1 MADTHDTP
9 SIQGLPPAPRIKT
22 RKSKPLAQP
31 KGLTL
36 RFGDSAQD
44 GFTTLDLIDG
54 LQGVCAALDDSAMY
68 ADQLN
73 NTHQLA
79 MAAKA
84 LSAMLVGR
92 LPS

>member
-1 MADTHDTP
+1 MAKIDFALKNRTK
-9 SIQGLPPAPRIKT
+9 PATVPQ
-22 RKSKPLAQP
+22 PP

-36 RFGDSAQD
+36 RFGGSED

-54 LQGVCAALDDSAMY
+54 LQGVCAALDASAMY
-68 ADQLN
+68 RDKLDH
-73 NTHQLA
+73 THQLA

-84 LSAMLVGR
+84 LSAMLAGR